1 MIIDPRNSNPIYRQI
16 VEQTRDAIDAGVY
29 RVGEAL
35 PSQRALAI
43 EIRVNPNTIQ
53 KAYDELERL
62 GVVEARRGLGV
73 FVRDRKSNAA
83 RGKTEKLMDA
93 AFRDGIVEG
102 LANDVSP
109 TRIRELFES
118 SMNSSLSKAR
128 KRQ

>member
-1 MIIDPRNSNPIYRQI
+1 MIIDPRSSKPIYRQI
-16 VEQTRDAIDAGVY
+16 VEQTRDAIDAGIY
-29 RVGEAL
+29 RAGEAL
-35 PSQRALAI
+35 PSQRALAT

-73 FVRDRKSNAA
+73 FVCDRRSKVARD
-83 RGKTEKLMDA
+83 KTENSVA
-93 AFRDGIVEG
+93 ASLRNGITKG

-109 TRIRELFES
+109 TRIRELFDD
-118 SMNSSLSKAR
+118 SMNSKLSRAR

>member
-1 MIIDPRNSNPIYRQI
+1 MIIDPKSSRPIFRQI

-29 RVGEAL
+29 LAGEAL
-35 PSQRALAI
+35 PSQRALAT

-62 GVVEARRGLGV
+62 GVVEARRGSRV
-73 FVRDRKSNAA
+73 FVCDRKSKTA
-83 RGKTEKLMDA
+83 RDRTEKA
-93 AFRDGIVEG
+93 VVASFRAEG
-102 LANDVSP
+102 LANEVSP

-128 KRQ
+128 KRP

>member
-1 MIIDPRNSNPIYRQI
+1 MIIDPKSSKPIYRQI

-29 RVGEAL
+29 RAGEAL
-35 PSQRALAI
+35 PSQRALAT

-73 FVRDRKSNAA
+73 FVRDRKSKTA
-83 RGKTEKLMDA
+83 RDKTEKA
-93 AFRDGIVEG
+93 VVASFRDGIAEG
-102 LANDVSP
+102 LGNDVSP